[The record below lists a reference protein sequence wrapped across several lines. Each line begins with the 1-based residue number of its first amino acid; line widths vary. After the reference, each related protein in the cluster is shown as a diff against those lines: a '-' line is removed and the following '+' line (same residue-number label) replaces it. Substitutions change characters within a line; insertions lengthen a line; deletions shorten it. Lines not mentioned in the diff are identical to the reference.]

1 MPQGQTALDWVL
13 GDEAAPKQTALDWV
27 LGDES
32 APAPP
37 DLSIPDIGAQAKF
50 SPPRGDFD
58 AQSAPFTPLMQGG
71 AAPTQGPSGQTLGG
85 MALNGLEDVVRGAE
99 VHGGRMLKFGG
110 QEYARLRNAV
120 YQGDQTRA
128 ELGRNVQRAGKPG
141 EALTAQGLSHPE
153 PTTFGG
159 KALENLGAVGSI
171 AATGPLGLTLTAGA
185 SVEERYNET
194 LKATGSEP
202 AAFQAAVS
210 EIPIQALYLA
220 PVARIFMGST
230 EGASLARKV
239 LDAAVTGAVGPGAAR
254 IVGEVV
260 GEHASKQD
268 KADLVEALKRGGTE
282 ALKESPM
289 NATVFA
295 LLGGIAGVAEPAR
308 AVPVAEKPVLEESKP
323 VDGQPEAPAAE
334 APRTAP
340 GPSVQLEQPAK
351 EPLAVAPEVPGE
363 SVPTTEVQK
372 VPQEE
377 VVPTIKVQEPA
388 APPAEAAKEPEPA
401 PPAPSE
407 PPPGAAPAEPER
419 VPTSL
424 KEAAVT
430 EERATRGLDPIE
442 KTAARGYEDV
452 VWPEAT
458 KRMEADPGL
467 GERLAAEIAEKP
479 RPLSDLDVAILLR
492 NKVAAHNETARV
504 ESELLKAQE
513 SGDPLAVE
521 SLKLQQKHLSDK
533 NLKAEI
539 SARYATGETGRG
551 LAAIRMMANHDYSL
565 AALETRAR
573 IKAGGRPLTE
583 PEHAELAEMSKR
595 LIAAEQQ
602 VADYEAKAREAEAA
616 QSAKAIKKDPER
628 QAKLLSFLDAQA
640 EQARARIKAR
650 GTRAMAGIDPADLAD
665 RVTVGVNYLAH
676 DVAAFAEWSSKMLGE
691 FGEAIKP
698 HLEDIYARA
707 KDAYAQ
713 AIKLPSRQQA
723 QKTRMRGAIGK
734 LESKLAEPDFTPPAK
749 TLRTPV
755 PLDAEGVKLKANL
768 EELRRTLQRRIDKYE
783 HEHRTTL
790 QKTKHVAQEIVDLPK
805 AMMTAFDLS
814 ATLRQGAVF
823 SLDPSNAK
831 KLVTKWIP
839 KQISAL
845 MSERKALEIDVALRN
860 RPHAALGD
868 RAGLELTQLGD
879 APGKHEEAIRSRW
892 SDKIPGLKASNRAFT
907 TFLNMQRADMFDKFV
922 EALPGAP
929 TLEEA
934 KALANMVNIGTGRG
948 DPGKFAGAVS
958 AASHVLWSP
967 RLLLSRFQLLAG
979 QPLYRGTAETR
990 TIIAK
995 QYARSL
1001 AGAATLYALGALIG
1015 AEEENDPRSSDFGKL
1030 KFGNS
1035 RLDPLGG
1042 LAQVTV
1048 LGSRVFSGETKT
1060 LGGQVRPI
1068 RPPIFGE
1075 GKGPAYGQAD
1085 TADIL
1090 TRFLRTKLSPTL
1102 GVPIDVLTGKDVVG
1116 QPVTPL
1122 SAAKGLAVP
1131 LSFQDIF
1138 KAMQEQGI
1146 PRGAAM
1152 GVLSLFGM
1160 GLQNYSDAGAPK
1172 LRLNTR
1178 SHNPPRR

>member
-1 MPQGQTALDWVL
+1 MQGDPWADLQKELTGGTATAQADPW
-13 GDEAAPKQTALDWV
+13 EALRGELTGGGAAS
-27 LGDES
+27 GF
-32 APAPP
+32 
-37 DLSIPDIGAQAKF
+37 SIPDIGAQSKF

-58 AQSAPFTPLMQGG
+58 AQAAPFSPLMQGG
-71 AAPTQGPSGQTLGG
+71 QAPTQGPSGQTLGG
-85 MALNGLEDVVRGAE
+85 MALSGLEDAVRGAE
-99 VHGGRMLKFGG
+99 IQGGRMLRTAGGLGQRGYSAVRDAFGTDKT
-110 QEYARLRNAV
+110 QAEKAR
-120 YQGDQTRA
+120 
-128 ELGRNVQRAGKPG
+128 EVQRAQKPG
-141 EALTAQGLSHPE
+141 LALQTQGESHPA
-153 PTTFGG
+153 PTTIPG
-159 KALENLGAVGSI
+159 KVLEGLGS
-171 AATGPLGLTLTAGA
+171 AAPILAAGAPGLVTAGMGGVQDA
-185 SVEERYNET
+185 YDRTLQET
-194 LKATGSEP
+194 GSDVKATER
-202 AAFQAAVS
+202 ALA
-210 EIPIQALYLA
+210 EIPLQALYLLPLGRVITGA
-220 PVARIFMGST
+220 T
-230 EGASLARKV
+230 EGATLARKA
-239 LDAAVTGAVGPGAAR
+239 LDGALSGALGPGASR
-254 IVGEVV
+254 VIGEVV
-260 GEHASKQD
+260 GEQINKED
-268 KADLVEALKRGGTE
+268 KAQLGEALQRGLAEAGGE
-282 ALKESPM
+282 ALV
-289 NATVFA
+289 N
-295 LLGGIAGVAEPAR
+295 
-308 AVPVAEKPVLEESKP
+308 VPVFTFLSAMSGVRLPERNVS
-323 VDGQPEAPAAE
+323 QPELTIKPAGEARVSEQPVPGEARPAE
-334 APRTAP
+334 MGP
-340 GPSVQLEQPAK
+340 PSVQLEQPAK
-351 EPLAVAPEVPGE
+351 EPLAVAPEVAGE
-363 SVPTTEVQK
+363 SVPT
-372 VPQEE
+372 
-377 VVPTIKVQEPA
+377 IAVQEQA
-388 APPAEAAKEPEPA
+388 APPVEAAKEPEPA

-407 PPPGAAPAEPER
+407 PPPGAATAEPER
-419 VPTSL
+419 APTSL
-424 KEAAVT
+424 KEATIT

-521 SLKLQQKHLSDK
+521 SLKLQQQHLSDK
-533 NLKAEI
+533 NLKAEV

-583 PEHAELAEMSKR
+583 PEHAELAEMSKK
-595 LIAAEQQ
+595 LLAAEQQ
-602 VADYEAKAREAEAA
+602 VADYEAKARETETTKA
-616 QSAKAIKKDPER
+616 AKAIKKDPER
-628 QAKLLSFLDAQA
+628 QAKLLSFLDIQA

-676 DVAAFAEWSSKMLGE
+676 DVAAFAEWSSRMLGE

-707 KDAYAQ
+707 RDAYAQ
-713 AIKLPSRQQA
+713 AIKLPSKQQA

-749 TLRTPV
+749 PLRTPV

-922 EALPGAP
+922 DALPGAP

-948 DPGKFAGAVS
+948 DPGRFAGAVS

-979 QPLYRGTAETR
+979 QPLYHGTAETR

-1048 LGSRVFSGETKT
+1048 LGSRVFSGETRT

-1068 RPPIFGE
+1068 RPPIFGD
-1075 GKGPAYGQAD
+1075 GKGPSYGQAD

-1131 LSFQDIF
+1131 LSLQDIF

-1178 SHNPPRR
+1178 SHSPQRR